1 MSLPAQRGLLLAA
14 PSSGAGKTVLT
25 LALLR
30 ALGRASGQA
39 SGGRDTAVRAAKSG
53 PDYIDPAFHA
63 AACGAP
69 SVNLDA
75 WAMGEAELRSRAAAQ
90 GGDLL
95 LVEGAMGVLDAGRCG
110 TGSAADL
117 ARALG
122 VPVVLILDIS
132 KQAQSAALAAAGLRA
147 LAPDLA
153 LAGVILN
160 RAGSDAHAK
169 MARQSLETAGISVL
183 GAVPRTPSLALPERH
198 LGLVQAGE
206 TDQLEPFIEA
216 AADTIAASVDL
227 TALRRAATPLAA
239 PHNDAAAHRLPPPG
253 QRIAIARDTAFAFAY
268 PHLLSDWQAQ
278 GAEILPFSPLADQS
292 PAAQADAI
300 YLPGGYPELH
310 AGPLSAAQSF
320 RTGMQRAA
328 TAGTRIYGECGGYM
342 VLGET
347 LEDAHGT
354 RHPML
359 GLLPLTTSF
368 ARRKLTLGYRNLQPV
383 AANALWTGPAPLKA
397 HEFHYAAITHEGAAD
412 RLFHATDATGAPL
425 PDMGLRRDN
434 VAGSFAHLI
443 ATNH

>member
-30 ALGRASGQA
+30 ALGRASG
-39 SGGRDTAVRAAKSG
+39 GRDTAVRAAKSG
-53 PDYIDPAFHA
+53 PDYIDPAFHT

-90 GGDLL
+90 GGNPL

-169 MARQSLETAGISVL
+169 MARQSLEAAGISVL
-183 GAVPRTPSLALPERH
+183 GAVPRSASLALPERH

-206 TDQLEPFIEA
+206 TDRLEAFIET
-216 AADTIAASVDL
+216 AADIIAASVDL
-227 TALRRAATPLAA
+227 TALRRAATPLVA
-239 PHNDAAAHRLPPPG
+239 PDAKTAAHRVPPPG

-292 PAAQADAI
+292 PVAQADAI

-310 AGPLSAAQSF
+310 AGPLSAAQGF

-328 TAGTRIYGECGGYM
+328 TKGTRIYGECGGYM

-359 GLLPLTTSF
+359 GLLPLSTSF

-383 AANALWTGPAPLKA
+383 AASALWTGPALLKA

-443 ATNH
+443 ATTG